1 MWRDEA
7 YLLDILIAAKQAMK
21 FSEGLAWE
29 KFKTSSL
36 HQHAIMRVLEIV
48 GEAARKISSE
58 TKAAHPEVPWNDM
71 IGMRNKLIHDYFRLD
86 LQKVWD
92 TVQRDIPSLIT
103 KIAPLVP
110 PDKSS

>member
-7 YLLDILIAAKQAMK
+7 YLLDIIIAAKQAMK

-58 TKAAHPEVPWNDM
+58 TKAAHHEVPWNDM